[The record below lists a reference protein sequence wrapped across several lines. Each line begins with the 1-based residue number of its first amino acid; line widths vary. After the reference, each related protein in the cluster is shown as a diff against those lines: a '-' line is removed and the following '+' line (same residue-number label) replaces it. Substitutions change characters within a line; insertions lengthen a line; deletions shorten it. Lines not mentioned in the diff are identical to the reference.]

1 VLSWLTQQ
9 QQNAKPNQ
17 INVANW
23 IRNAWE
29 HVTAASIVIT
39 WHSIQL
45 NLYEP
50 EL

>member
-1 VLSWLTQQ
+1 MLSWLTQQ
-9 QQNAKPNQ
+9 QQNAKPNR

-29 HVTAASIVIT
+29 HVTATSIVNT
-39 WHSIQL
+39 WNNTQL
-45 NLYEP
+45 NPYEP